1 MAVKTYTVYELTKQI
16 DELLQGSFYDIWV
29 EGEVSNVRPSSS
41 GHLYFLLTDEHA
53 ALKCVIYKSRIN
65 RFKIKPKNGLRL
77 KVFGHISVYIK
88 GGEYS
93 LVVEAIKEAGEGKK
107 FYDLEKLKKEFKAL
121 GYFDRKRPIPKI
133 PKRILLFSS
142 ITGAAVRDIIN
153 IIQRRSKGIE
163 ILIYPITVQ
172 GDLAK
177 NSILNA
183 LKQANLIEER
193 IDVAVLAR
201 GGGSEEDLWIFNDPD
216 IAKALFNLKFPTISA
231 IGHQIDTTLCDFVAD
246 KRAETPSAA
255 AEILTEE
262 RLELIE
268 KINRAKEY
276 ITLLTQ
282 KLLNLKAQKLKN
294 FSTQRNTIRL
304 KGLLENKIIHLD
316 RLADNIDSSIKRLI
330 MQKEKRVE
338 YLENRI
344 NLLNPQEKLKLIRE
358 QLKHSNSSINRSIQL
373 IIKNKWQLLKI
384 YPEEIENNFKT
395 AIKNKRQKV
404 KLLESQINNLSP
416 LSILKKGYSITFDKN
431 GKPIKSISQI
441 KEEDIITTRFGDK
454 SEAVSVVK
462 SLIKK

>member
-1 MAVKTYTVYELTKQI
+1 MAVKTYTVSELTKQI
-16 DELLQGSFYDIWV
+16 DELLQGSFYGIWV

-41 GHLYFLLTDEHA
+41 GHLYFLLIDEHA
-53 ALKCVIYKSRIN
+53 ALKCIIYKSRIN
-65 RFKIKPKNGLRL
+65 WFKVKPKNGLKL
-77 KVFGHISVYIK
+77 KVFGHISVYLK

-121 GYFDRKRPIPKI
+121 GYFDRKRPIPEI

-153 IIQRRSKGIE
+153 IIQRRSKGVE

-172 GDLAK
+172 GNLAK

-183 LKQANLIEER
+183 LKQANFIEEE

-255 AEILTEE
+255 AEMLTEK

-268 KINRAKEY
+268 RINRIRDY
-276 ITLLTQ
+276 ITILTQ
-282 KLLNLKAQKLKN
+282 KLLNLKGQKLKN
-294 FSTQRNTIRL
+294 FSTQRNAMRL

-316 RLADNIDSSIKRLI
+316 RLTDNINSSIKRLI
-330 MQKEKRVE
+330 MQKERKVE
-338 YLENRI
+338 QLKNRI
-344 NLLNPQEKLKLIRE
+344 NLLSPQEKLRVSKE
-358 QLKHSNSSINRSIQL
+358 HLKHFNTSINRSIQL
-373 IIKNKWQLLKI
+373 IIKNKQQLLKP
-384 YPEEIENNFKT
+384 YHQEIENRFKLT
-395 AIKNKRQKV
+395 IKNKRQRIEILTSKI
-404 KLLESQINNLSP
+404 ENLSP
-416 LSILKKGYSITFDKN
+416 LSILKKGYSITFDES
-431 GKPIKSISQI
+431 GKPIRSISQI
-441 KEEDIITTRFGDK
+441 KEGDLITTRFGEG
-454 SEAVSVVK
+454 EATSLVK
-462 SLIKK
+462 SIKN